1 MRRLAPVFVLLFL
14 SPAVAELLSGST
26 PLAQFFYPPSLLLE
40 LGLYGA
46 GAILI
51 RELARRRGLGWSSIL
66 ILGAAYGMVE
76 EGLQI
81 QSFFNVHHPDLGNLA
96 VYGRALDVNWVWAEH
111 LTGYHA
117 VWSITIPILLS
128 ELLFPARRAL
138 PWLGRR
144 GLRVIGIIFALDI
157 VIGFVLFTLGFHI
170 AFGYVPP
177 PVPYLAT
184 VGLVCALAWLVLR
197 QPVRSSLVATPFAP
211 TPTLPAPR
219 PWLLRL
225 FSFGAAFTWF
235 FIFIAFTGKGSRI
248 PAPVT
253 MLAGAILAW
262 GVWTLIRRW
271 SAPNRLWDDR
281 HRLAL
286 ATGPLLLTALFSLLV
301 LLSSSAPGKNLAGQF
316 LVGLITILLL
326 IVSAWRVRRLVRR
339 AAAASTQ
346 PAFSAWKPA
355 TASIQMPGMSAPYPS
370 PGEFVSW
377 ESAQSE
383 MVYWNGAPVPLS
395 SGPIASPTA
404 SPNAPGGAQPAQ

>member
-1 MRRLAPVFVLLFL
+1 MRRLAPVFVLLLL

-26 PLAQFFYPPSLLLE
+26 PLAQFFTPFSLLLE

-51 RELARRRGLGWSSIL
+51 RELARRRGLGWASIL
-66 ILGAAYGMVE
+66 ILGAAYGIVE

-96 VYGRALDVNWVWAEH
+96 VYGRALDVNWIWAEH
-111 LTGYHA
+111 LTVYHA
-117 VWSITIPILLS
+117 VWSITIPILLT
-128 ELLFPARRAL
+128 ELLFPARRAV

-144 GLRVIGIIFALDI
+144 GLWIIGIIFALDI
-157 VIGFVLFTLGFHI
+157 LAGSALFSLGFHI
-170 AFGYVPP
+170 AYGYVPP
-177 PVPYLAT
+177 LVPYLAAIT
-184 VGLVCALAWLVLR
+184 LVYVLGWLVLR
-197 QPVRSSLVATPFAP
+197 QPVRAAPVVTPFAP

-225 FSFGAAFTWF
+225 FSFGAAFIWF
-235 FIFIAFTGKGSRI
+235 FIFIAFTGQGSRI

-253 MLAGAILAW
+253 MLAGVLLAW

-286 ATGPLLLTALFSLLV
+286 ATGPLLLTALFSLIV
-301 LLSSSAPGKNLAGQF
+301 LPFSHAPGKNFTGQF

-326 IVSAWRVRRLVRR
+326 IVFAWRVRRRVRR
-339 AAAASTQ
+339 AAADSASSALSPWQ
-346 PAFSAWKPA
+346 PTR
-355 TASIQMPGMSAPYPS
+355 TAGQMPGMAAAALPSAV
-370 PGEFVSW
+370 VSW
-377 ESAQSE
+377 SSAQSE
-383 MVYWNGAPVPLS
+383 QVYWNGVPTR
-395 SGPIASPTA
+395 P
-404 SPNAPGGAQPAQ
+404 